1 MQDMSTIEIQVLST
15 EYIETIKSK
24 KSKGYYFFKRL
35 FAIISSFL
43 FIIVVS
49 PILIIFAFLVKIT
62 SKGPILFKDI
72 RIGKGGK
79 HIKVWKF
86 RSMYYDAETNIE
98 KYLNEEQIEQWKQE
112 KKIDND
118 PRVTKLGRF
127 MRRTSIDELP
137 QLFNILTGR
146 IAIVGPRPI
155 TTKEYGHYSKE
166 EIQLLT
172 STRPGLTGIW
182 QVYGRSKVTYSS
194 GERQKMDMAYF
205 EKRSL
210 LFDLKIIFLTIPAVF
225 KGDGAE

>member
-1 MQDMSTIEIQVLST
+1 MSDLSTIEIQVLSA

-24 KSKGYYFFKRL
+24 KRKGYYFFKRL
-35 FAIISSFL
+35 FAIIASFL
-43 FIIVVS
+43 MIIILS
-49 PILIIFAFLVKIT
+49 PLMLVFAFLVKVT
-62 SKGPILFKDI
+62 SKGPVLFKDV

-79 HIKVWKF
+79 HIKIWKY
-86 RSMYYDAETNIE
+86 RSMYYDSESNIE
-98 KYLNEEQIEQWKQE
+98 KYLSPEQIEQWKRE
-112 KKIDND
+112 KKVDND
-118 PRVTKLGRF
+118 PRVTKLGKF
-127 MRRTSIDELP
+127 MRKTSIDELP

-155 TTKEYGHYSKE
+155 TTKEYANYSKP

-182 QVYGRSKVTYSS
+182 QVYGRSNVTYGS
-194 GERQKMDMAYF
+194 GLRQKMDMEYF

-225 KGDGAE
+225 KGNGAE